1 MSLDLQILDRTY
13 KLGCEPE
20 EEQQLRNAANFLTQ
34 KLREARS
41 AMPRIETE
49 RLAVLVALNLAQ
61 EILNLNKTLQEQTS
75 HQRILKQLVQ
85 ELEKAV
91 EE

>member
-1 MSLDLQILDRTY
+1 MSVDLQILDRTY
-13 KLGCEPE
+13 KLACEPD
-20 EEQQLRNAANFLTQ
+20 EEQQLRHAASFLTQ

-49 RLAVLVALNLAQ
+49 RLAVLVALNMAQ
-61 EILNLNKTLQEQTS
+61 EILNLNKTLQEHNS
-75 HQRILKQLVQ
+75 HQRVLKQLVQ

-91 EE
+91 ED